1 MSRIFQLVTQDCITS
16 LTNKIKYKSAA
27 TAQFFKWL
35 SFAAVI
41 IVRIKKSRLTP
52 ALFFCITKT
61 NCAFIEGKSQPVMK
75 SLLSLPKFRSR
86 LIVPYPLI
94 R

>member
-27 TAQFFKWL
+27 TGQFFKWL

-41 IVRIKKSRLTP
+41 IVRIIKKADLRL
-52 ALFFCITKT
+52 LFSF
-61 NCAFIEGKSQPVMK
+61 V
-75 SLLSLPKFRSR
+75 
-86 LIVPYPLI
+86 
-94 R
+94 